1 MGAPSHDRHGHPF
14 GAARRISNELEQ
26 PRVWDLLQL
35 ASAQHKN
42 FYEGRLKAEDV
53 EEGLA
58 RVRELLGL
66 LEGAAAQPFV
76 PSPSQGEG

>member
-1 MGAPSHDRHGHPF
+1 MGVPSHDRHGHPF

-26 PRVWDLLQL
+26 PRVWDLFPV

-42 FYEGRLKAEDV
+42 FYEGRLDAEDV

-66 LEGAAAQPFV
+66 LEGVTA
-76 PSPSQGEG
+76 

>member
-1 MGAPSHDRHGHPF
+1 MGVPSHDRHGHLF
-14 GAARRISNELEQ
+14 RAARRISNEQEQ
-26 PRVWDLLQL
+26 PRVWDLFQL

-42 FYEGRLKAEDV
+42 FFEGRLKAEDF

-66 LEGAAAQPFV
+66 LEGVTA
-76 PSPSQGEG
+76 